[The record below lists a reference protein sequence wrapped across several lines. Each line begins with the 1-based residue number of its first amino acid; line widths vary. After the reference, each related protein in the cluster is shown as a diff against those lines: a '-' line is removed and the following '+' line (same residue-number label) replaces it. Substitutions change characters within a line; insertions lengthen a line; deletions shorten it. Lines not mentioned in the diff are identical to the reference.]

1 MVPKCFPPADRAPY
15 ECPSLAGSASVD
27 CANFHFQ
34 NQGGAPMP
42 IPDFQTLMLPV
53 LRLAAEGEIRVSD
66 AVDRLASDFRLSP
79 ED

>member
-1 MVPKCFPPADRAPY
+1 
-15 ECPSLAGSASVD
+15 
-27 CANFHFQ
+27 
-34 NQGGAPMP
+34 MP